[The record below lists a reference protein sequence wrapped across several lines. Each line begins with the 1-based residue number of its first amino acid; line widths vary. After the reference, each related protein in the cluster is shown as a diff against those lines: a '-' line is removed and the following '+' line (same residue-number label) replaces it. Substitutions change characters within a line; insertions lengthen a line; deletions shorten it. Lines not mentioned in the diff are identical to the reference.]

1 MGNSTCGDPM
11 DDSTHQEGEKECAH
25 IQKKARAKREMGT
38 KPEGFLKY
46 GLIIKY
52 FKASSAF
59 LTNI

>member
-1 MGNSTCGDPM
+1 MGKPG
-11 DDSTHQEGEKECAH
+11 K
-25 IQKKARAKREMGT
+25 

-59 LTNI
+59 LTNIYTYIYK

>member
-1 MGNSTCGDPM
+1 MYATTTERHVKGVQNR
-11 DDSTHQEGEKECAH
+11 E
-25 IQKKARAKREMGT
+25 QKPKSERKNGL